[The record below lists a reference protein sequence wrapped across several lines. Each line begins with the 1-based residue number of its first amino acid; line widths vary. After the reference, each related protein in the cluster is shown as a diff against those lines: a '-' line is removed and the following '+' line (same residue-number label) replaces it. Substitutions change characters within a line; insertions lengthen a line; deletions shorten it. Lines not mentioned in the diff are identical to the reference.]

1 MATSYSGYEGNVKLG
16 SSNTISLM
24 GTWSMSGVTTDMLET
39 TAFGDDW
46 KQFRPGQR
54 DGGTI
59 SFNGLFDGT
68 DANGQTALRNYNAA
82 NTSVS
87 DIRFYID
94 ANSYYI
100 PSTTNPL
107 SYVWITEWNV
117 DSDKSQLVTA
127 SFSCKVSGKMVLV

>member
-1 MATSYSGYEGNVKLG
+1 MATSYRGADGKVTLG
-16 SSNTISLM
+16 SNTISLM
-24 GTWSMSGVTTDMLET
+24 GTWSMSGIQTDLGET
-39 TAFGDDW
+39 TAFGDEW
-46 KQFRPGQR
+46 KQFRPMLK

-68 DANGQTALRNYNAA
+68 DTAGQTALRNYNAA

-87 DIRFYID
+87 DIRFYVD
-94 ANSYYI
+94 DNSYYI

-117 DSDKSQLVTA
+117 DSDKAQLVTA